1 MRYCSN
7 CGALNDTDANF
18 CSGCG
23 KALKPITNNVD
34 INNNQDKVYTTKTE
48 DNMYQPVYSYTQG
61 TPEAANPAPIAQT
74 AAPAAQAAAPTP
86 VKGKVFGILSFIFG
100 IVSTALAII
109 SIVPIFGQIVGF
121 MYLAMAIVGLIFSGK
136 SDFRLAKPG
145 KILCIVGIVLTAI
158 CLCIGFI
165 ALGEGSYLIYDPY
178 YYF

>member
-23 KALKPITNNVD
+23 KALKPLNENVD
-34 INNNQDKVYTTKTE
+34 VNNNQNKVYTAKT
-48 DNMYQPVYSYTQG
+48 DSTNNTYQPVYSYTQG
-61 TPEAANPAPIAQT
+61 SPEAANPTPLNTT
-74 AAPAAQAAAPTP
+74 AAPVS
-86 VKGKVFGILSFIFG
+86 VKGRVFGILSFIFG
-100 IVSTALAII
+100 IVSTALSWI
-109 SIVPIFGQIVGF
+109 SIIPIFGQIVGF

-145 KILCIVGIVLTAI
+145 KILCIVGIALTAI
-158 CLCIGFI
+158 FLIIGFI
-165 ALGEGSYLIYDPY
+165 LLAAGAYEIYDSY